1 MRSALAGK
9 CRLPLTQNG
18 SNSHAKLPIAP
29 ARAWG
34 RWMPHSRIMRSGPPK
49 RSPGPDGINW
59 LGDVSLVTRPS
70 DADGCVPLCPSLRA
84 PSDDWNETAASPSL
98 HLQRLSMMP
107 RTNRRRRLNLPHV
120 LRDYTC
126 MGSAVPWGA
135 RLAVAHANSQTP
147 GHWRPTRDG
156 SRMGVGSEMGSH
168 SCWKHVATFESEC
181 FGTLCFFSVFLL
193 LLCIFP
199 SGRRWQPWARM
210 PFQ

>member
-120 LRDYTC
+120 LRDDGLRRP
-126 MGSAVPWGA
+126 MGCQTGRGSREQPDAGS
-135 RLAVAHANSQTP
+135 LAPDRRGKSNGS
-147 GHWRPTRDG
+147 GKRDG
-156 SRMGVGSEMGSH
+156 L
-168 SCWKHVATFESEC
+168 A
-181 FGTLCFFSVFLL
+181 LL
-193 LLCIFP
+193 LEACGYF
-199 SGRRWQPWARM
+199 
-210 PFQ
+210 